1 MLAVFSMLQIANL
14 VVWSLNP
21 MLQTR
26 GSLAAT
32 SLSLAAALALC
43 ALSSIE
49 HTRCIRPSSI
59 INAYLL
65 VTVPMDAAK
74 VRTLWLRSGSSLVAG
89 IASSILAVKLLVLA
103 VEATEKRRILLSPY
117 SDYPPEATSGLY
129 ARGLFWWLN
138 PMFLL
143 GYKSIL
149 RDVDLF
155 RTDDS
160 LTSESLR
167 KRFQVQ
173 WSRRDA
179 IPSPLD
185 LRSITNASHRH

>member
-14 VVWSLNP
+14 VVWSSDP
-21 MLQTR
+21 MLKTR
-26 GSLAAT
+26 ASTAAE
-32 SLSLAAALALC
+32 SLSLATAV
-43 ALSSIE
+43 ALSALSYIE
-49 HTRCIRPSSI
+49 HTRCIRPSPI

-74 VRTLWLRSGSSLVAG
+74 VRTLWLRGGSSLVAG
-89 IASSILAVKLLVLA
+89 ISSGILAVKLLVLV
-103 VEATEKRRILLSPY
+103 VEATEKRGILLPPY
-117 SDYPPEATSGLY
+117 SDYSPEATSGLY

-138 PMFLL
+138 PLLLL

-149 RDVDLF
+149 HDADLF
-155 RTDDS
+155 PADES

-173 WSRRDA
+173 WSRREK
-179 IPSPLD
+179 IPSPFD
-185 LRSITNASHRH
+185 LWPTTNTSHRK